1 MLTSIHTK
9 STCSAAESYTF
20 RALNEFENGVSERI
34 ELTDDYLQ
42 IYEHNIVYRI
52 DCRHAQ
58 QVLLIQAF
66 SCKDLRK
73 DEEHKVIIICEEQI
87 SKGKHSAGA
96 CEQSMC
102 VKKLDAFRGYLP
114 HLKHILWN
122 FFPAA
127 GTSSAA

>member
-1 MLTSIHTK
+1 MFTSIHTK

-87 SKGKHSAGA
+87 SKGKHSA
-96 CEQSMC
+96 EQLTPYHIWNMFY
-102 VKKLDAFRGYLP
+102 ATFYLP
-114 HLKHILWN
+114 LALLRHGKQADYISDI
-122 FFPAA
+122 AQS
-127 GTSSAA
+127 G